1 MSIELYQKK
10 VNEFDREIA
19 NLEKKKADC
28 DKKAADYDKRAMNV
42 SISKNASVSTIKSK
56 NQQIARYNDNANK
69 EKSKSAD
76 LSKKIYKKREQR
88 NSAYKNLQK
97 EALKENQKSE
107 KIANKLLLEYEN
119 RIRELEV
126 EKNNSFM
133 KNISLNDSSVCY
145 DVFISHAF
153 EDKETFVDDFVASLE
168 KEKISVWY
176 DSNNILWGDS
186 LRESIDKGLQKSK
199 FGIVVL
205 SPDYIKEGK
214 YWTKQELNAL
224 FQLETINGKT
234 ILPIWHN
241 LTKKDVLEYSP
252 IIADRNAMNTTMLTP
267 EEIASELSKLLKNN
281 N

>member
-1 MSIELYQKK
+1 MSIELYQRK

-42 SISKNASVSTIKSK
+42 SISKNASASTIKSK

-133 KNISLNDSSVCY
+133 KNISLNNSSVCY
-145 DVFISHAF
+145 DVFYISCF
-153 EDKETFVDDFVASLE
+153 
-168 KEKISVWY
+168 
-176 DSNNILWGDS
+176 
-186 LRESIDKGLQKSK
+186 
-199 FGIVVL
+199 
-205 SPDYIKEGK
+205 
-214 YWTKQELNAL
+214 
-224 FQLETINGKT
+224 
-234 ILPIWHN
+234 
-241 LTKKDVLEYSP
+241 
-252 IIADRNAMNTTMLTP
+252 
-267 EEIASELSKLLKNN
+267 
-281 N
+281 

>member
-1 MSIELYQKK
+1 M
-10 VNEFDREIA
+10 
-19 NLEKKKADC
+19 
-28 DKKAADYDKRAMNV
+28 
-42 SISKNASVSTIKSK
+42 
-56 NQQIARYNDNANK
+56 
-69 EKSKSAD
+69 
-76 LSKKIYKKREQR
+76 
-88 NSAYKNLQK
+88 
-97 EALKENQKSE
+97 
-107 KIANKLLLEYEN
+107 
-119 RIRELEV
+119 
-126 EKNNSFM
+126 
-133 KNISLNDSSVCY
+133 
-145 DVFISHAF
+145 
-153 EDKETFVDDFVASLE
+153 
-168 KEKISVWY
+168 
-176 DSNNILWGDS
+176 
-186 LRESIDKGLQKSK
+186 RESIDKGLQKSK

>member
-1 MSIELYQKK
+1 MM
-10 VNEFDREIA
+10 F
-19 NLEKKKADC
+19 
-28 DKKAADYDKRAMNV
+28 
-42 SISKNASVSTIKSK
+42 
-56 NQQIARYNDNANK
+56 
-69 EKSKSAD
+69 
-76 LSKKIYKKREQR
+76 
-88 NSAYKNLQK
+88 
-97 EALKENQKSE
+97 
-107 KIANKLLLEYEN
+107 
-119 RIRELEV
+119 
-126 EKNNSFM
+126 
-133 KNISLNDSSVCY
+133 
-145 DVFISHAF
+145 FISHAF

>member
-1 MSIELYQKK
+1 
-10 VNEFDREIA
+10 
-19 NLEKKKADC
+19 
-28 DKKAADYDKRAMNV
+28 MNNV
-42 SISKNASVSTIKSK
+42 
-56 NQQIARYNDNANK
+56 
-69 EKSKSAD
+69 
-76 LSKKIYKKREQR
+76 
-88 NSAYKNLQK
+88 
-97 EALKENQKSE
+97 
-107 KIANKLLLEYEN
+107 
-119 RIRELEV
+119 
-126 EKNNSFM
+126 
-133 KNISLNDSSVCY
+133 SLNDSYVFY
-145 DVFISHAF
+145 DVFISHAW
-153 EDKETFVDDFVASLE
+153 EDKETFVNDFVAALE

-176 DSNNILWGDS
+176 DSNNISWGDS
-186 LRESIDKGLQKSK
+186 LRESIDRGLQKSK

>member
-1 MSIELYQKK
+1 MSIELYQRK

-42 SISKNASVSTIKSK
+42 SISKNASASTIKSK

-133 KNISLNDSSVCY
+133 KNISLNNSSVCY

>member
-1 MSIELYQKK
+1 
-10 VNEFDREIA
+10 
-19 NLEKKKADC
+19 
-28 DKKAADYDKRAMNV
+28 MNNV
-42 SISKNASVSTIKSK
+42 
-56 NQQIARYNDNANK
+56 
-69 EKSKSAD
+69 
-76 LSKKIYKKREQR
+76 
-88 NSAYKNLQK
+88 
-97 EALKENQKSE
+97 
-107 KIANKLLLEYEN
+107 
-119 RIRELEV
+119 
-126 EKNNSFM
+126 
-133 KNISLNDSSVCY
+133 SLNDSSVFY
-145 DVFISHAF
+145 DVFISHAW
-153 EDKETFVDDFVASLE
+153 EDKETFVNDFVAALE

-176 DSNNILWGDS
+176 DSNNISWGDS
-186 LRESIDKGLQKSK
+186 LRESIDRGLQKSK